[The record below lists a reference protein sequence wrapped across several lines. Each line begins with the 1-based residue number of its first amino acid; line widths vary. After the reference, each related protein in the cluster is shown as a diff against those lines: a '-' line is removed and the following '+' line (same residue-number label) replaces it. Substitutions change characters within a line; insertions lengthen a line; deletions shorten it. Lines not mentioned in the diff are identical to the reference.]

1 MREAL
6 QKRPV
11 KGTTASVNLVN
22 REKMQLVVN
31 KQENFSSFHN
41 FQYETKGVR
50 VWKAY
55 SIGKGKLV
63 PYKEIFET
71 HQGPTV
77 MAVVD
82 NQTFFPV
89 DSARNYKEKP
99 TDETEDDKLHE
110 CSEPGCSKTFE
121 SMEVLEAH
129 MIAGDHDEAV
139 ESESVYDKIRKQWAG
154 RFSTVTVDDED
165 PVNSEKSQLGLKTSK
180 QQPQLSMGWA
190 LQKPRGGHG
199 RFSPEVT
206 QYLTTKFDLGEA
218 TGQKADPGQ
227 FATDMRKACDE
238 SGQRVFSRENWLNS
252 NQVKSFF
259 SRLTAK
265 RRKGRFAASRESGI
279 DTTGTTESDIEE
291 LMEEGELI
299 ESEQHRKETVQDI
312 LDDISVQNLHPIVN
326 DSFDL
331 CEYNKKQQL
340 GRFSVY
346 MLKSVCNHFEIVVKA
361 KNTKTVLLEKLKEV
375 LNQCSCVVK

>member
-1 MREAL
+1 
-6 QKRPV
+6 
-11 KGTTASVNLVN
+11 
-22 REKMQLVVN
+22 
-31 KQENFSSFHN
+31 
-41 FQYETKGVR
+41 
-50 VWKAY
+50 
-55 SIGKGKLV
+55 
-63 PYKEIFET
+63 
-71 HQGPTV
+71 

-89 DSARNYKEKP
+89 DSVRNYKEKP
-99 TDETEDDKLHE
+99 IDETEDDKLHE

-121 SMEVLEAH
+121 FMEVLEAH

-139 ESESVYDKIRKQWAG
+139 ESESVYNKIRRQWAG
-154 RFSTVTVDDED
+154 RFFTVTVDDENS
-165 PVNSEKSQLGLKTSK
+165 VNSEKSQLGLETSK

-199 RFSPEVT
+199 RFPPEVK

-227 FATDMRKACDE
+227 VATDMRKACDE

-252 NQVKSFF
+252 NSNQVKSFF

-265 RRKGRFAASRESGI
+265 RRKDRFAASRESGI

-312 LDDISVQNLHPIVN
+312 LDDISVQNLHPIVY

-331 CEYNKKQQL
+331 CEYDKKQQL
-340 GRFSVY
+340 GRFSVN
-346 MLKSVCNHFEIVVKA
+346 MLKSVCNHFEIVI
-361 KNTKTVLLEKLKEV
+361 
-375 LNQCSCVVK
+375 

>member
-1 MREAL
+1 MPATDIREAL

-11 KGTTASVNLVN
+11 KGTMASVNLLN

-41 FQYETKGVR
+41 FQNETKGVR
-50 VWKAY
+50 VWKTY
-55 SIGKGKLV
+55 SIEKRKLV

-82 NQTFFPV
+82 NQTFLPV
-89 DSARNYKEKP
+89 NSVTYRNYKEKP
-99 TDETEDDKLHE
+99 TDETLDDKLHE
-110 CSEPGCSKTFE
+110 CSKPGCSKTFE

-129 MIAGDHDEAV
+129 MIAGHHDEAV
-139 ESESVYDKIRKQWAG
+139 ESESVYDKMRRQWAG

-165 PVNSEKSQLGLKTSK
+165 PVSSEKSQLGLKTSK
-180 QQPQLSMGWA
+180 QQSQLLMGWA
-190 LQKPRGGHG
+190 LQKSRGGHG
-199 RFSPEVT
+199 RFPPEVT
-206 QYLTTKFDLGEA
+206 QYLTYLIFDLGEA
-218 TGQKADPGQ
+218 TGQKAEPGQ
-227 FATDMRKACDE
+227 VATDMRKARDE

-252 NQVKSFF
+252 NQVKCFF

-265 RRKGRFAASRESGI
+265 RRKERFAASGESGI

-299 ESEQHRKETVQDI
+299 ESGQRRKETVQDI
-312 LDDISVQNLHPIVN
+312 LDDISVQNLHPIVY
-326 DSFDL
+326 DSFD
-331 CEYNKKQQL
+331 EYNTL
-340 GRFSVY
+340 
-346 MLKSVCNHFEIVVKA
+346 
-361 KNTKTVLLEKLKEV
+361 
-375 LNQCSCVVK
+375 